1 MLAQP
6 FLRPLSTSLANC
18 ICFAEDTAAEGWL
31 PSKSQ
36 QDREETPTVPS
47 LSEPLQGLMFFGVT
61 DRVLSEANFAFLFPG
76 CLLSSGILCQTGHV
90 HLCLLTALQL
100 RQNKNLSAC
109 TKCCRPAQFHQHC
122 HPART
127 QDGLLV
133 KQSLSKHMLSIYSL
147 LDPISAGET
156 WPEIREVCRLVGERE
171 AWVDNRIKVV
181 TKVCE

>member
-1 MLAQP
+1 MSLNCSTRRMLAQP

-47 LSEPLQGLMFFGVT
+47 LSEPLQGLVLFGVT
-61 DRVLSEANFAFLFPG
+61 DRVISEANFAFLFPG

-122 HPART
+122 HPDKDPGWSLGQAVT
-127 QDGLLV
+127 LQTYAEYLLSTGSYFSWGDSTRN
-133 KQSLSKHMLSIYSL
+133 KRSLQTGGRKRSMS
-147 LDPISAGET
+147 
-156 WPEIREVCRLVGERE
+156 
-171 AWVDNRIKVV
+171 
-181 TKVCE
+181 